1 MVSVV
6 AQGEDIFGVAAVT
19 TELVEEARER
29 HGTDPVVATA
39 LGRLMTGALLMS
51 THLKEPEHRILL
63 QINSRGPIQRL
74 VAEADGAA
82 RVRGYPEVPVVDT
95 VSVPS
100 RGVKLDI
107 GGMVGPGML
116 HVVKEVGL
124 KEPTTG
130 AIALVS
136 GEIGEDLATYM
147 LQSEQIP
154 SAVSLGVFAHPGH
167 MIAEAGGFLIQFH
180 ATLEDDVIEHIEQA
194 LANTPSVTTMMREG
208 YQPRDMLQRAL
219 GGMAMNVVR
228 TVTPQW
234 YCPCSRDR
242 VMEMLVAMGETEL
255 RQLMEEEEEIHFT
268 CDYCATE
275 YVFPRRE
282 LLALLSEATAET

>member
-19 TELVEEARER
+19 TDLVEKARR
-29 HGTDPVVATA
+29 CHGSDPVVATA
-39 LGRLMTGALLMS
+39 LGRLMTGAVLLS
-51 THLKEPEHRILL
+51 TTLKEPEHRIIL
-63 QINSRGPIQRL
+63 QIHSRGPIQRL

-82 RVRGYPEVPVVDT
+82 RVRGYPEVPVVDA

-100 RGVKLDI
+100 RGVKLDV

-136 GEIGEDLATYM
+136 GEIGEDLATYL

-154 SAVSLGVFAHPGH
+154 SAVSLGVFAHPGK
-167 MIAEAGGFLIQFH
+167 MISEAGGFLIQFH
-180 ATLEDDVIEHIEQA
+180 ASIEDEVIEHVEQA
-194 LANTPSVTTMMREG
+194 LASTPSVTSMLQEG
-208 YQPRDMLQRAL
+208 YAPRDMLQRAL
-219 GGMAMNVVR
+219 GGMAMDVVR

-234 YCPCSRDR
+234 YCPCSRNR
-242 VMEMLVAMGETEL
+242 VMDMLAAMGEAEL
-255 RQLMEEEEEIHFT
+255 QELMEEEEITRIT
-268 CDYCATE
+268 CDYCVTE
-275 YVFPRRE
+275 YVFSRQELQE
-282 LLALLSEATAET
+282 LLNEAKA

>member
-6 AQGEDIFGVAAVT
+6 AQGEDIFGVAAIT
-19 TELVEEARER
+19 TDLVEEARQR
-29 HGTDPVVATA
+29 HGSDPVVATA

-51 THLKEPEHRILL
+51 TTLKEPEHRIIM
-63 QINSRGPIQRL
+63 QIHSRGPVQRL

-95 VSVPS
+95 ESVPS
-100 RGVKLDI
+100 RGVKLDV
-107 GGMVGPGML
+107 GGVVGAGML

-136 GEIGEDLATYM
+136 GEIGEDLAMYL

-154 SAVSLGVFAHPGH
+154 SAVSLGVFAHPGK
-167 MIAEAGGFLIQFH
+167 MISEAGGFLIQFL
-180 ATLEDDVIEHIEQA
+180 ATLEDDVIEHVEQA
-194 LANTPSVTTMMREG
+194 LAHTPSVTSMLQAG
-208 YQPRDMLQRAL
+208 YSPLDMLQRAL
-219 GGMAMNVVR
+219 GGMSMDVVR
-228 TVTPQW
+228 TVTPKW

-242 VMEMLVAMGETEL
+242 VTEMFIAMGEAEL
-255 RQLMEEEEEIHFT
+255 RQLMEEEVITRIT
-268 CDYCATE
+268 CDYCVSE
-275 YVFPRRE
+275 YVFSRPE
-282 LLALLSEATAET
+282 LQALLNEAKA